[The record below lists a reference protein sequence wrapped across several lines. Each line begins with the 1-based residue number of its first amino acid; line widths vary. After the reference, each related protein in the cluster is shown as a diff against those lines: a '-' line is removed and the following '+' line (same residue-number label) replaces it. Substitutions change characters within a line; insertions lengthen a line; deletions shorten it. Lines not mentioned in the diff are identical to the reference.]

1 MIEVLVLAIIQG
13 VTEFLPISSSSHLI
27 LISNYIN
34 FNNQNLSIDVSLH
47 IGSFLAVITYFF
59 KDIINFF
66 RDKKLFYKILLSSF
80 PVMVIGYILV
90 KYNFIDTLR
99 NIELIAW
106 TTIIFGILLYIA
118 DKFKL
123 QKKINNDLSYKS
135 AIFIGFFQVL
145 SLIPGVSRSGITI
158 TAARF
163 LKFERYDSAKISF
176 LLSIPTLGAVSIF
189 GLNNLIN
196 SESLEFS
203 FLNLL
208 SITLSFIFSLITIK
222 FFLSFIQKFS
232 LKIFVIYR
240 ISLGLILL
248 YLSYLQ

>member
-1 MIEVLVLAIIQG
+1 MIEVLILAIIQG
-13 VTEFLPISSSSHLI
+13 ITEFLPISSSSHLI
-27 LISNYIN
+27 LISNNIN
-34 FNNQNLSIDVSLH
+34 FNDQNLLIDVSLH

-80 PVMVIGYILV
+80 PVMVIGYVLV

-118 DKFKL
+118 DKFKIE
-123 QKKINNDLSYKS
+123 KKIENDLSYKS

-158 TAARF
+158 TAARL

-176 LLSIPTLGAVSIF
+176 LLSIPTLGGVSIF

-208 SITLSFIFSLITIK
+208 SITLSFMLSLITIK

-240 ISLGLILL
+240 IFLGLILL
-248 YLSYLQ
+248 YLSYL

>member
-118 DKFKL
+118 DKFKIE
-123 QKKINNDLSYKS
+123 KKIENDLSYKS

-158 TAARF
+158 TAARL

-176 LLSIPTLGAVSIF
+176 LLSIPTLGGVSIF

-240 ISLGLILL
+240 IFLGLILL

>member
-1 MIEVLVLAIIQG
+1 MIEVLILEIIQG

-34 FNNQNLSIDVSLH
+34 FNNQDLSIDVSLH

-80 PVMVIGYILV
+80 PVMIVGYILV
-90 KYNFIDTLR
+90 KYNFTDTLR

-106 TTIIFGILLYIA
+106 TTIIFGILLYMA

-158 TAARF
+158 TAARL

-176 LLSIPTLGAVSIF
+176 LLSIPTLGGVSIF

-240 ISLGLILL
+240 IFLGLILL